1 MNLPY
6 KRKTA
11 REKLDRPHNLPEVK
25 SAPEIWG
32 GGTMVIPHPMQVR
45 EVMDSIPEGQVATLD
60 EVRTTLAEK
69 NGADIIDVGGEST
82 RPGAIQVSIKEEINR
97 TIPVIKEIRK
107 FSNISI
113 SIDTYKSEVA
123 EKALLAGADF
133 INDISGFTFD
143 SRMMK
148 IVKKF
153 DVPVVLMHI
162 KGTPQ
167 DMQTNPTY
175 IDVIKDLLEFFSFQ
189 INKALDFG
197 IKKAQIIIDPGIG
210 FGKQLNDNFILIRR
224 LKEFSEL
231 GFPILIGPS
240 RKSFIGLTLDS
251 PPEYRLEGTLAA
263 VSAGILNGASIVRVH
278 DVKEVKRTVIITD
291 KIMGADTQV

>member
-1 MNLPY
+1 MVGNQF
-6 KRKTA
+6 RKWLKHT
-11 REKLDRPHNLPEVK
+11 RRDTLIMGILNVTPDSFSDGGKFIHLDKAL
-25 SAPEIWG
+25 SQAQY
-32 GGTMVIPHPMQVR
+32 M
-45 EVMDSIPEGQVATLD
+45 
-60 EVRTTLAEK
+60 EK
-69 NGADIIDVGGEST
+69 NGDDIIDIGGEST
-82 RPGAIQVSIKEEINR
+82 RPGAISVSVKEEINR
-97 TIPVIKEIRK
+97 TIPVIEEIRK

-143 SRMMK
+143 SRMME

-197 IKKAQIIIDPGIG
+197 IKKVQIIIDPGIG

>member
-1 MNLPY
+1 MVGNQF
-6 KRKTA
+6 RKWLKHT
-11 REKLDRPHNLPEVK
+11 RRDTLIMGILNVTPDSFSDGGKFIHLDKAL
-25 SAPEIWG
+25 SQAQY
-32 GGTMVIPHPMQVR
+32 M
-45 EVMDSIPEGQVATLD
+45 
-60 EVRTTLAEK
+60 EK
-69 NGADIIDVGGEST
+69 NGADIIDIGGEST
-82 RPGAIQVSIKEEINR
+82 RPGAISVSVKEEINR
-97 TIPVIKEIRK
+97 TIPVIEEIRK
-107 FSNISI
+107 ISNISI

-143 SRMMK
+143 SRMME

-197 IKKAQIIIDPGIG
+197 IKKVQIIIDPGIG

-240 RKSFIGLTLDS
+240 RKSFIGVTLDS

>member
-1 MNLPY
+1 MVGNEF
-6 KRKTA
+6 RKWLKHT
-11 REKLDRPHNLPEVK
+11 RRDTLIMGILNVTPDSFSDGGKFIHLDKAL
-25 SAPEIWG
+25 SQAQY
-32 GGTMVIPHPMQVR
+32 M
-45 EVMDSIPEGQVATLD
+45 
-60 EVRTTLAEK
+60 EK
-69 NGADIIDVGGEST
+69 NGADIIDIGGEST
-82 RPGAIQVSIKEEINR
+82 RPGAISVSVKEEINR
-97 TIPVIKEIRK
+97 TIPVIEEIRK

-197 IKKAQIIIDPGIG
+197 IKKVQIIIDPGIG

-291 KIMGADTQV
+291 KIMGTDTQV

>member
-1 MNLPY
+1 MDGNQFRKWLKHT
-6 KRKTA
+6 KRNTLIMGILNVTPDSFSDGGKFIH
-11 REKLDRPHNLPEVK
+11 LDKAL
-25 SAPEIWG
+25 SQALY
-32 GGTMVIPHPMQVR
+32 M
-45 EVMDSIPEGQVATLD
+45 
-60 EVRTTLAEK
+60 EK
-69 NGADIIDVGGEST
+69 NGADIIDIGGEST
-82 RPGAIQVSIKEEINR
+82 RPGAISVSVKEEINR
-97 TIPVIKEIRK
+97 TIPVIEEIRK
-107 FSNISI
+107 ISNISI

-143 SRMMK
+143 SRMME

-175 IDVIKDLLEFFSFQ
+175 IDLIKDLLEFFSFQ

-197 IKKAQIIIDPGIG
+197 IKKVQIIIDPGIG
-210 FGKQLNDNFILIRR
+210 FGKQLNDNFILIQR

>member
-1 MNLPY
+1 MVGNHF
-6 KRKTA
+6 RKWLKHT
-11 REKLDRPHNLPEVK
+11 RRDTLIMGILNVTPDSFSDGGKFIHLDKAL
-25 SAPEIWG
+25 SQAQY
-32 GGTMVIPHPMQVR
+32 M
-45 EVMDSIPEGQVATLD
+45 
-60 EVRTTLAEK
+60 EK
-69 NGADIIDVGGEST
+69 NGADIIDIGGEST
-82 RPGAIQVSIKEEINR
+82 RPGAISVSVKEEINR
-97 TIPVIKEIRK
+97 TIPVIEEIRK

-143 SRMMK
+143 SRMME

-197 IKKAQIIIDPGIG
+197 IKKVQIIIDPGIG

-231 GFPILIGPS
+231 GFTILIGPS

-251 PPEYRLEGTLAA
+251 PLEYRLEGTLAA
-263 VSAGILNGASIVRVH
+263 VSACILNGASIVRVH

-291 KIMGADTQV
+291 KIMGTDTRV

>member
-1 MNLPY
+1 MVGNQF
-6 KRKTA
+6 RKWLKHT
-11 REKLDRPHNLPEVK
+11 RRDTLIMGILNVTPDSFSDGGKFIHLDKAL
-25 SAPEIWG
+25 SQAQY
-32 GGTMVIPHPMQVR
+32 M
-45 EVMDSIPEGQVATLD
+45 
-60 EVRTTLAEK
+60 EK
-69 NGADIIDVGGEST
+69 NGADIIDIGGEST
-82 RPGAIQVSIKEEINR
+82 RPGAISVSVKEEINR
-97 TIPVIKEIRK
+97 TIPVIEEIRK

-143 SRMMK
+143 SRMME

-197 IKKAQIIIDPGIG
+197 IKKVQIIIDPGIG

-291 KIMGADTQV
+291 KIMEAGTQA

>member
-1 MNLPY
+1 MVGNQF
-6 KRKTA
+6 RKWLKHT
-11 REKLDRPHNLPEVK
+11 RRDTLIMGILNVTPDSFSDGGKFIHLDKAL
-25 SAPEIWG
+25 SQAQY
-32 GGTMVIPHPMQVR
+32 M
-45 EVMDSIPEGQVATLD
+45 
-60 EVRTTLAEK
+60 EK
-69 NGADIIDVGGEST
+69 NGADIIDIGGEST
-82 RPGAIQVSIKEEINR
+82 RPGAISVSVKEEINR
-97 TIPVIKEIRK
+97 TIPVIEEIRK

-143 SRMMK
+143 SRMME

-175 IDVIKDLLEFFSFQ
+175 IDVIKDLLEYFSFQ
-189 INKALDFG
+189 IKKTLDFG
-197 IKKAQIIIDPGIG
+197 IKKEQIIIDPGIG

-224 LKEFSEL
+224 LKEFSKL

-240 RKSFIGLTLDS
+240 RKSFIGLTLDVPS
-251 PPEYRLEGTLAA
+251 ENRLEGTLAA
-263 VSAGILNGASIVRVH
+263 VSVGILNGASIVRVH
-278 DVKEVKRTVIITD
+278 DVKEVKQTVIITD
-291 KIMGADTQV
+291 KIMGADTQT

>member
-1 MNLPY
+1 MDGNQFRKWLKHT
-6 KRKTA
+6 KRNT
-11 REKLDRPHNLPEVK
+11 LIMGILNVTPD
-25 SAPEIWG
+25 SFSDG
-32 GGTMVIPHPMQVR
+32 GKFIHLGKALSQAQYM
-45 EVMDSIPEGQVATLD
+45 
-60 EVRTTLAEK
+60 EK
-69 NGADIIDVGGEST
+69 NGADIIDIGGEST
-82 RPGAIQVSIKEEINR
+82 RPGAVLVSLEEELNR
-97 TIPVIKEIRK
+97 TIPVIEAIRK
-107 FSNISI
+107 ISNISI

-133 INDISGFTFD
+133 INDISGLTFD
-143 SRMMK
+143 SRMME

-162 KGTPQ
+162 KGTPRN
-167 DMQTNPTY
+167 MQTNPTY

-197 IKKAQIIIDPGIG
+197 IKKVQIIIDPGIG

-251 PPEYRLEGTLAA
+251 PLEYRLEGTLAA

-291 KIMGADTQV
+291 KIMGTDTQV

>member
-1 MNLPY
+1 MDGNQFRKWLKHT
-6 KRKTA
+6 KRNT
-11 REKLDRPHNLPEVK
+11 LIMGILNVTPD
-25 SAPEIWG
+25 SFSDG
-32 GGTMVIPHPMQVR
+32 GKFIHLGKALSQAQYM
-45 EVMDSIPEGQVATLD
+45 EN
-60 EVRTTLAEK
+60 
-69 NGADIIDVGGEST
+69 NGADIIDIGGEST
-82 RPGAIQVSIKEEINR
+82 RPGAVPVSIEEEINR
-97 TIPVIKEIRK
+97 TIPVIEEIRK
-107 FSNISI
+107 YSNIAI

-133 INDISGFTFD
+133 INDISGLTFD
-143 SRMMK
+143 SRMME

-189 INKALDFG
+189 IQKTLDFG
-197 IKKAQIIIDPGIG
+197 IKKEQIIIDPGIG
-210 FGKQLNDNFILIRR
+210 FGKQLNDNFILIQR

-240 RKSFIGLTLDS
+240 RKSFIGLTLDVPS
-251 PPEYRLEGTLAA
+251 EDRLEGTLAA
-263 VSAGILNGASIVRVH
+263 VSACILNGASIVRVH
-278 DVKEVKRTVIITD
+278 DVKEVKRAVIITD
-291 KIMGADTQV
+291 KIMEAGTQV

>member
-1 MNLPY
+1 MVGNQF
-6 KRKTA
+6 RKWLKHT
-11 REKLDRPHNLPEVK
+11 RRDTLIMGILNVTPDSFSDGGKFIHLDKAL
-25 SAPEIWG
+25 SQAQY
-32 GGTMVIPHPMQVR
+32 M
-45 EVMDSIPEGQVATLD
+45 
-60 EVRTTLAEK
+60 EK
-69 NGADIIDVGGEST
+69 NGADIIDIGGEST
-82 RPGAIQVSIKEEINR
+82 RPGAISVSVKEEINR
-97 TIPVIKEIRK
+97 TIPVIEEIRK

-143 SRMMK
+143 SRMME

-197 IKKAQIIIDPGIG
+197 IKKVQIIIDPGIG

-251 PPEYRLEGTLAA
+251 PLEYRLEGTLAA

>member
-1 MNLPY
+1 M
-6 KRKTA
+6 
-11 REKLDRPHNLPEVK
+11 
-25 SAPEIWG
+25 
-32 GGTMVIPHPMQVR
+32 
-45 EVMDSIPEGQVATLD
+45 
-60 EVRTTLAEK
+60 
-69 NGADIIDVGGEST
+69 
-82 RPGAIQVSIKEEINR
+82 
-97 TIPVIKEIRK
+97 
-107 FSNISI
+107 
-113 SIDTYKSEVA
+113 
-123 EKALLAGADF
+123 LAGADF

-143 SRMMK
+143 SRMME

-175 IDVIKDLLEFFSFQ
+175 IDLIKDLLEFFSFQ

-197 IKKAQIIIDPGIG
+197 IKKVQIIIDPGIG

>member
-1 MNLPY
+1 MDGNQF
-6 KRKTA
+6 RKWLKHT
-11 REKLDRPHNLPEVK
+11 RRDTLIMGILNVTPDSFSDGGKFIHLDKAL
-25 SAPEIWG
+25 SQAQY
-32 GGTMVIPHPMQVR
+32 M
-45 EVMDSIPEGQVATLD
+45 
-60 EVRTTLAEK
+60 EK
-69 NGADIIDVGGEST
+69 NGADIIDIGGEST
-82 RPGAIQVSIKEEINR
+82 RPGAISVSVKEEINR
-97 TIPVIKEIRK
+97 TIPVIEEIRK

-143 SRMMK
+143 SRMME

-197 IKKAQIIIDPGIG
+197 IKKVQIIIDPGIG

-291 KIMGADTQV
+291 KIMGTDTQV

>member
-1 MNLPY
+1 MDGNQFQKWLKHN
-6 KRKTA
+6 KRNTLIMGILNVTPDSFSDGGKFIH
-11 REKLDRPHNLPEVK
+11 LDKAL
-25 SAPEIWG
+25 SQAQY
-32 GGTMVIPHPMQVR
+32 M
-45 EVMDSIPEGQVATLD
+45 
-60 EVRTTLAEK
+60 EK
-69 NGADIIDVGGEST
+69 NGADIIDIGGEST
-82 RPGAIQVSIKEEINR
+82 RPGAISVSVKEEINR
-97 TIPVIKEIRK
+97 TIPVIEEIRK

-143 SRMMK
+143 SRMME

-175 IDVIKDLLEFFSFQ
+175 IDLIKDLLEFFSFQ

-197 IKKAQIIIDPGIG
+197 IKKVQIIIDPGIG
-210 FGKQLNDNFILIRR
+210 FGKQLNDNFILIQR

-251 PPEYRLEGTLAA
+251 PLEYRLEGTLAA

>member
-1 MNLPY
+1 MDGNQF
-6 KRKTA
+6 RKWLKHT
-11 REKLDRPHNLPEVK
+11 RRDTLIMGILNVTPD
-25 SAPEIWG
+25 SFSDG
-32 GGTMVIPHPMQVR
+32 GKFIHLGKALSQAQYM
-45 EVMDSIPEGQVATLD
+45 
-60 EVRTTLAEK
+60 EK
-69 NGADIIDVGGEST
+69 NGADIIDIGGEST
-82 RPGAIQVSIKEEINR
+82 RPGAISVSVKEEINR
-97 TIPVIKEIRK
+97 TIPVIEEIRK
-107 FSNISI
+107 ISNISI

-143 SRMMK
+143 SRMME

-153 DVPVVLMHI
+153 NVPVVLMHI

-197 IKKAQIIIDPGIG
+197 IKKVQIIIDPGIG

-291 KIMGADTQV
+291 KIMGTDTQV

>member
-1 MNLPY
+1 MDGNQFRKWLKHT
-6 KRKTA
+6 KRNTLIMGILNVTPDSFSDGGKFIH
-11 REKLDRPHNLPEVK
+11 LDKAL
-25 SAPEIWG
+25 SQAQY
-32 GGTMVIPHPMQVR
+32 M
-45 EVMDSIPEGQVATLD
+45 
-60 EVRTTLAEK
+60 EK
-69 NGADIIDVGGEST
+69 NGADIIDIGGEST
-82 RPGAIQVSIKEEINR
+82 RPGAISVSVKEEINR
-97 TIPVIKEIRK
+97 TIPVIEEIRK
-107 FSNISI
+107 YSNIAI

-143 SRMMK
+143 SRMME

-197 IKKAQIIIDPGIG
+197 IKKVQIIIDPGIG

>member
-1 MNLPY
+1 MVGNQF
-6 KRKTA
+6 RKWLKHT
-11 REKLDRPHNLPEVK
+11 RRDTLIMGILNVTPDSFSDGGKFIHLDKAL
-25 SAPEIWG
+25 SQAQY
-32 GGTMVIPHPMQVR
+32 M
-45 EVMDSIPEGQVATLD
+45 
-60 EVRTTLAEK
+60 EK
-69 NGADIIDVGGEST
+69 NGADIIDIGGEST
-82 RPGAIQVSIKEEINR
+82 RPGAISVSVKEEINR
-97 TIPVIKEIRK
+97 TIPVIEEIRK

-143 SRMMK
+143 SRMME

-197 IKKAQIIIDPGIG
+197 IKKVQIIIDPGIG

-291 KIMGADTQV
+291 KIMGTDTQV

>member
-1 MNLPY
+1 MVGNQF
-6 KRKTA
+6 RKWLKHT
-11 REKLDRPHNLPEVK
+11 RRDTLIMGILNVTPDSFSDGGKFIHLDKAL
-25 SAPEIWG
+25 SQAQY
-32 GGTMVIPHPMQVR
+32 M
-45 EVMDSIPEGQVATLD
+45 
-60 EVRTTLAEK
+60 EK
-69 NGADIIDVGGEST
+69 NGADIIDIGGEST
-82 RPGAIQVSIKEEINR
+82 RPGAISVSVKEEINR
-97 TIPVIKEIRK
+97 TIPVIEAIRK
-107 FSNISI
+107 ISNISI

-133 INDISGFTFD
+133 INDISGLTFD
-143 SRMMK
+143 SRMME

-162 KGTPQ
+162 KGTPRN
-167 DMQTNPTY
+167 MQTNPTY

-189 INKALDFG
+189 IQKALDFG
-197 IKKAQIIIDPGIG
+197 IKKEQIIIDPGIG

-240 RKSFIGLTLDS
+240 RKSFIGLTLDVPS
-251 PPEYRLEGTLAA
+251 EDRLEGTLAA

-278 DVKEVKRTVIITD
+278 DVKEVKRAVIITD
-291 KIMGADTQV
+291 KIMEAGTQA

>member
-1 MNLPY
+1 MDGNQF
-6 KRKTA
+6 RKWLKHTN
-11 REKLDRPHNLPEVK
+11 RNTLIMGILNVTPDSFSDGGKFIYLDKAL
-25 SAPEIWG
+25 SQAQY
-32 GGTMVIPHPMQVR
+32 M
-45 EVMDSIPEGQVATLD
+45 
-60 EVRTTLAEK
+60 EK
-69 NGADIIDVGGEST
+69 NGADIIDIGGEST
-82 RPGAIQVSIKEEINR
+82 RPGAISVSVKEEINR
-97 TIPVIKEIRK
+97 TIPVIEEIRK
-107 FSNISI
+107 YSNIAI

-133 INDISGFTFD
+133 INDISGLTFD
-143 SRMMK
+143 SRMME

-162 KGTPQ
+162 KGTPRN
-167 DMQTNPTY
+167 MQTNSTY

-197 IKKAQIIIDPGIG
+197 IKKVQIIIDPGIG
-210 FGKQLNDNFILIRR
+210 FGKQLNDNFILIQR

-291 KIMGADTQV
+291 KIMGTDTQV